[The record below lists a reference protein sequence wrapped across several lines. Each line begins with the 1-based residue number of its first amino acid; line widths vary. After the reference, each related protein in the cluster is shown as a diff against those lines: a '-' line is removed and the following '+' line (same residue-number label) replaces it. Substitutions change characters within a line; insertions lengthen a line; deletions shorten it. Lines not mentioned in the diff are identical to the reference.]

1 MIWLHPKS
9 VVLMGA
15 ELAGVKGVT
24 VSRTAKNVL
33 EEWTDGGPYA
43 AFVDAT
49 GVSVEIVIERE
60 AVQGSVDLA
69 GDISPGDQG
78 DLVMIASPSGGSA
91 HSEHVTARV
100 VVVAVKHTLH
110 GGSGPVQRVV
120 CRGVSV
126 DGAVAPIAVV
136 VGDEGKK

>member
-9 VVLMGA
+9 VVLFGA
-15 ELAGVKGVT
+15 ELAGVKAVT

-33 EEWTDGGPYA
+33 EEWTDSGPYA

-78 DLVMIASPSGGSA
+78 ELLLTSAPSSGSA
-91 HSEHVTARV
+91 HSEHVTATV

-120 CRGVSV
+120 CRGVSD
-126 DGAVAPIAVV
+126 DGVAAPIAIVV
-136 VGDEGKK
+136 AEKGKK